1 MKRFVLFILICGYC
15 FASNYY
21 VSNQGSDENP
31 GTINSPFKTIQ
42 KAADVVVGGDIINI
56 LEGSYHEEVTL
67 NNTSGSQGGPIIFQP
82 FSNDR
87 VVLDGTRPIT
97 TVWSNHQGNIW
108 KTELDFDIWQL
119 FLDRKEQI
127 MARWPN
133 ANFNDGSV
141 WDKENHW
148 AHGTMDQSQEPAY
161 ENGTLI
167 DKPHGNVD
175 LSSIGFSV

>member
-42 KAADVVVGGDIINI
+42 KAAYVVVGGDIINI

-82 FSNDR
+82 YHMKKMI
-87 VVLDGTRPIT
+87 LL
-97 TVWSNHQGNIW
+97 
-108 KTELDFDIWQL
+108 K
-119 FLDRKEQI
+119 
-127 MARWPN
+127 
-133 ANFNDGSV
+133 
-141 WDKENHW
+141 
-148 AHGTMDQSQEPAY
+148 
-161 ENGTLI
+161 
-167 DKPHGNVD
+167 
-175 LSSIGFSV
+175 

>member
-108 KTELDFDIWQL
+108 KTELDFDIWPYIKVKL
-119 FLDRKEQI
+119 CFPYISL
-127 MARWPN
+127 MVTPN
-133 ANFNDGSV
+133 SCY
-141 WDKENHW
+141 W
-148 AHGTMDQSQEPAY
+148 S
-161 ENGTLI
+161 
-167 DKPHGNVD
+167 
-175 LSSIGFSV
+175 SSIKNNSVITERLKNNWSTL